1 MTDTADQTAPAARD
15 DQPQAPGE
23 TPEEM
28 LAEPLEMPAPG
39 PAPAGFRF
47 PTDAEL
53 MDGPNPLTD
62 PDDDSDGADGSD
74 DPDGATRL
82 DADGFPILDGDDA
95 DESADSADSARV
107 EIVVPDFPEDFRAG
121 FACIVGRP
129 NAGKSTLT
137 NALVG
142 AKIAITSGRPQTTR
156 HNVRGVIHKENAQ
169 IVLF

>member
-23 TPEEM
+23 TPEEL

-62 PDDDSDGADGSD
+62 PDEEEADDEGETENDEADDEPDGSS
-74 DPDGATRL
+74 
-82 DADGFPILDGDDA
+82 PI
-95 DESADSADSARV
+95 
-107 EIVVPDFPEDFRAG
+107 
-121 FACIVGRP
+121 GR
-129 NAGKSTLT
+129 
-137 NALVG
+137 
-142 AKIAITSGRPQTTR
+142 
-156 HNVRGVIHKENAQ
+156 
-169 IVLF
+169 